1 MEASGYVC
9 YSCGWFCVNGVDVA
23 SCSHGGAPLCGDKVY
38 VMYVFHGV
46 AVAVVGVLWQQA
58 WRQRD
63 LHDIQHP
70 SLGTLAWPSERLLV
84 V

>member
-1 MEASGYVC
+1 MASTWHLAHTVVLL
-9 YSCGWFCVNGVDVA
+9 FVVT
-23 SCSHGGAPLCGDKVY
+23 KVY

-70 SLGTLAWPSERLLV
+70 IPGTLASPSERLLTL
-84 V
+84 